1 MNIQWLREISQSTIK
16 TQTKRPDSVLLGM
29 LLQATRGMLLIV
41 FNWVIIFHFDHR
53 PHLPIDVM
61 IIAFPPVFYLMG
73 FMDIIMLG
81 WMKKERKIV
90 WFYGIFMSI
99 VVLLVAPVMFQ
110 SLAFWPFAEYFS
122 SKLLFAIIVVFTG
135 AEIIS
140 LAIPSAR
147 RYYRL

>member
-1 MNIQWLREISQSTIK
+1 M
-16 TQTKRPDSVLLGM
+16 
-29 LLQATRGMLLIV
+29 
-41 FNWVIIFHFDHR
+41 FNWVFIFQFDHS
-53 PHLPIDVM
+53 PHVPGLDFMAIVIPPI
-61 IIAFPPVFYLMG
+61 FYLMG

-122 SKLLFAIIVVFTG
+122 SKLLFAIIVVFAG

-140 LAIPSAR
+140 LVIPSAR

>member
-1 MNIQWLREISQSTIK
+1 
-16 TQTKRPDSVLLGM
+16 
-29 LLQATRGMLLIV
+29 
-41 FNWVIIFHFDHR
+41 
-53 PHLPIDVM
+53 
-61 IIAFPPVFYLMG
+61 
-73 FMDIIMLG
+73 MLG

-122 SKLLFAIIVVFTG
+122 SKLLFAIIVVFAG

-140 LAIPSAR
+140 LVIPSAR